1 MRVERRS
8 WVQLRQDETVVYLK
22 KTKKQFGLVKKERNR
37 RKKVG
42 MEVRVVRSNERSLLF
57 RKSMS
62 YYITS
67 TLTKRMQTR

>member
-1 MRVERRS
+1 M
-8 WVQLRQDETVVYLK
+8 
-22 KTKKQFGLVKKERNR
+22 KKEKRNR

-42 MEVRVVRSNERSLLF
+42 MEVGVGRSNERSLLF
-57 RKSMS
+57 GKSMS